1 LILAILTDRIKNVPE
16 SLNIVFAPF
25 AFAFI
30 AYCFYWFLTYKAPVA
45 IYTSIK
51 NRTVFSDLRSI
62 DWLGFAGALPGLFLF
77 LGFFG
82 VLFRFE
88 LLAVVMSFTLG
99 FVIACVGWAIA
110 PYLPEDLGRPILNTR
125 PDLLWIGASSVAGV
139 TATIMDVYVWMIGF
153 FGIYAILLTLTL
165 LSFIP
170 VIVWVAF
177 DRIKSIADVEEGIFR
192 RRK

>member
-16 SLNIVFAPF
+16 SLNIVFAP
-25 AFAFI
+25 FAFI

-153 FGIYAILLTLTL
+153 FGIYAI
-165 LSFIP
+165 
-170 VIVWVAF
+170 AF